1 MKSLKLKNRHLSLA
15 IMCLALLV
23 SILDANSQTRRYSHG
38 NTRSKSANSNIKNT
52 SPADGQIHV
61 NIGESSIGRGYT
73 TLPYEATFRE
83 TKKTSRGPITVE
95 YTCHIEWPDYFDPVY
110 QDQLPK
116 IKEAITQR
124 VIKLGETELAEVVA
138 GVDMTS
144 NLISW
149 IETRVSALRY
159 KSDTNGLYNGP
170 RRDNLRISFIIDNGN
185 VEIVTEDIVTDLN
198 NKTIKYETKD
208 IVQ

>member
-1 MKSLKLKNRHLSLA
+1 M
-15 IMCLALLV
+15 
-23 SILDANSQTRRYSHG
+23 
-38 NTRSKSANSNIKNT
+38 
-52 SPADGQIHV
+52 
-61 NIGESSIGRGYT
+61 
-73 TLPYEATFRE
+73 
-83 TKKTSRGPITVE
+83 
-95 YTCHIEWPDYFDPVY
+95 
-110 QDQLPK
+110 
-116 IKEAITQR
+116 
-124 VIKLGETELAEVVA
+124 GETELAEVVA

-208 IVQ
+208 IVH